1 MFGVTKWCFVE
12 PGIRSVVEAK
22 GCRYVP
28 KFCLLNPRSYIKY
41 KEEEVEI
48 NQAKVLNM
56 FDTDKDDWGSKILNY
71 IQTLTDKVKNQ

>member
-1 MFGVTKWCFVE
+1 MSIC
-12 PGIRSVVEAK
+12 
-22 GCRYVP
+22 P
-28 KFCLLNPRSYIKY
+28 KILLIKSYIKY
-41 KEEEVEI
+41 KEEEEEVEI